1 MKNDPL
7 EEKALEAYRSFL
19 AGEVAR
25 PEVKNDKR
33 LFMQSHFQTRPVW
46 YAGAGALLPVMAF
59 ACLFIFL
66 HIFNPRLNPQAGKVQ
81 VDADLADYSIP
92 EMMTS
97 ASAPKMIPIKVPPI
111 LVKRATS
118 QVGQPMIYQRKV
130 NQKPVT
136 VIWVFTGTGMS
147 V

>member
-7 EEKALEAYRSFL
+7 EEKALKAYRSFL
-19 AGEVAR
+19 AGEISR
-25 PEVKNDKR
+25 PEVQNEKR
-33 LFMQSHFQTRPVW
+33 LFMQRHFQAKPVW
-46 YAGAGALLPVMAF
+46 YAGAGSWAPVLAF
-59 ACLFIFL
+59 ACLFLFL
-66 HIFNPRLNPQAGKVQ
+66 HVFNPRLNPQAGKVQ
-81 VDADLADYSIP
+81 TDADLADYAIP

-97 ASAPKMIPIKVPPI
+97 SPAPQMVAVKVPPI

-118 QVGQPMIYQRKV
+118 QVGQPMIFQRKV

-147 V
+147 A